1 MAASRFFHEDLNMS
15 SIVKQ
20 FRAFEDPEPIIEM
33 YFWNC
38 QKLAS
43 KMVRGCT
50 WIKDDEKWLS

>member
-1 MAASRFFHEDLNMS
+1 MS

>member
-1 MAASRFFHEDLNMS
+1 MS
-15 SIVKQ
+15 SIVEQ

-43 KMVRGCT
+43 KMVRECA
-50 WIKDDEKWLS
+50 WIKDDEKLLARAFRRVC